1 MITKS
6 FTFFSKLVYVALQFL
21 NSRFFRYTSPDGFM
35 TQPYGAY
42 QYGYATGASAP
53 PPQSSSPTQQ
63 NLDPNGS
70 PNTSIQYPGQGESP
84 SSIQFNQGQPAN
96 GHYIITNGYGFNN
109 GLENGTYVSQI
120 KPDEEGGVDQDSN
133 QMTSQYHTVVAGNGE
148 MLLSPSYTT
157 QPYQYVLPEAS
168 GQIHQVLAT
177 SQPTSVAEQ
186 LPPVQ
191 AAAVAGGSPHH
202 NLDLNMGSPS
212 QQHHQQAPPAQ
223 YDSPEG
229 VYNQSISSSESFTVK
244 VESNQTNTLHP
255 MG

>member
-1 MITKS
+1 
-6 FTFFSKLVYVALQFL
+6 
-21 NSRFFRYTSPDGFM
+21 M
-35 TQPYGAY
+35 TQPYPY
-42 QYGYATGASAP
+42 QYGYATGATAP

-120 KPDEEGGVDQDSN
+120 KPDEEGVEQDSN
-133 QMTSQYHTVVAGNGE
+133 QMASQYHTVVAGNGE

-157 QPYQYVLPEAS
+157 QPYQYVLPEPT
-168 GQIHQVLAT
+168 GQIHQVVAT

-191 AAAVAGGSPHH
+191 AAAGSPH

-212 QQHHQQAPPAQ
+212 QQHHQAPPTQ

-244 VESNQTNTLHP
+244 VESNQPTSTLHP